1 MYDKCPICGEKIK
14 STDLY
19 EENVYLI
26 QSNSVCKNKHYGHF
40 YSSGSYCEII
50 GKNEWFWD
58 HSETM
63 EQRATR
69 KEQKELVL
77 YEILSG
83 NVDFVLNKKAD
94 FDWKKFG
101 F

>member
-1 MYDKCPICGEKIK
+1 
-14 STDLY
+14 
-19 EENVYLI
+19 
-26 QSNSVCKNKHYGHF
+26 
-40 YSSGSYCEII
+40 
-50 GKNEWFWD
+50 
-58 HSETM
+58 M
-63 EQRATR
+63 EQRAIR